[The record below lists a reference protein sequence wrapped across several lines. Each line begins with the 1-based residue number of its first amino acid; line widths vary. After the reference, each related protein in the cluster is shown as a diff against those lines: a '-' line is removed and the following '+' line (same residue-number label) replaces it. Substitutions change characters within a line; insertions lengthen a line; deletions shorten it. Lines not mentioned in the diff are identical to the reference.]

1 MSDQYELV
9 GHNFWAR
16 GSDLALQ
23 QGFAFSISLPLASG
37 SSWVSY
43 YIWLEKSTASR
54 MSHLDLLGKLSV
66 IANGAHAHRTY
77 QTFPDASF
85 PKDILDW
92 DSTRATLDYS
102 RKQGDA
108 AVSLMLVVP
117 RKIPR
122 VLRFRM
128 FEPNSAKGSETV
140 AMDGFVGS
148 AAAKP
153 SDQQHLVQGGPWAHA
168 PGLPF
173 RRNPG

>member
-16 GSDLALQ
+16 GSDLALEH
-23 QGFAFSISLPLASG
+23 GFAFSISLSLASG
-37 SSWVSY
+37 SSWASY
-43 YIWLEKSTASR
+43 YVWLEKSTASR
-54 MSHLDLLGKLSV
+54 NIHLDLLGKRSF
-66 IANGAHAHRTY
+66 IASGAHAHRTY

-92 DSTRATLDYS
+92 DSTRATLHYS
-102 RKQGDA
+102 RKQGEE

-128 FEPNSAKGSETV
+128 FEPNPAKASETV
-140 AMDGFVGS
+140 VMDGFVGS
-148 AAAKP
+148 FAATR
-153 SDQQHLVQGGPWAHA
+153 SDQQHLVRGGPWAHA

>member
-9 GHNFWAR
+9 GHNFWLR
-16 GSDLALQ
+16 GTDLALQ
-23 QGFAFSISLPLASG
+23 HAFAFSISLPLASG

-43 YIWLEKSTASR
+43 YVWLEKSTASR
-54 MSHLDLLGKLSV
+54 ISDLDLLGKLSV

-92 DSTRATLDYS
+92 DSTRATLHYS
-102 RKQGDA
+102 RRQGDA

-117 RKIPR
+117 TKMPR

-128 FEPNSAKGSETV
+128 FEPNPAKENETV
-140 AMDGFVGS
+140 VMDGFVGS
-148 AAAKP
+148 VAARR
-153 SDQQHLVQGGPWAHA
+153 SGQQYLVQGGPWAHA